1 MNFASASSRLS
12 RSPFQNSAPAASIA
26 NSIFSGFWMSA
37 VEVALGRSSLTAL
50 VSKGAVTM
58 KITSSTST
66 TSINGT
72 MLISAIGWDEAFRS
86 KLAKAM
92 AVLPL
97 DLRHGGERDVA
108 WPEAAALAGLQR
120 AAHRQE

>member
-1 MNFASASSRLS
+1 M
-12 RSPFQNSAPAASIA
+12 RSPPQNSAPLASIA

-50 VSKGAVTM
+50 VSSGAVTM

-72 MLISAIGWDEAFRS
+72 MLISAIGALEVLRS

-92 AVLPL
+92 AILLLL
-97 DLRHGGERDVA
+97 DGLLDGSERRTA
-108 WPEAAALAGLQR
+108 RGACLQG
-120 AAHRQE
+120 AAHRQEGQQLEGEGV

>member
-1 MNFASASSRLS
+1 M
-12 RSPFQNSAPAASIA
+12 A

-50 VSKGAVTM
+50 VSSGAVTM

-72 MLISAIGWDEAFRS
+72 MLISAIGWDGGFAVEASESHGRS
-86 KLAKAM
+86 
-92 AVLPL
+92 P
-97 DLRHGGERDVA
+97 G
-108 WPEAAALAGLQR
+108 
-120 AAHRQE
+120 

>member
-1 MNFASASSRLS
+1 MNLASASSRLR
-12 RSPFQNSAPAASIA
+12 RSPFQNSAPAASMA

-37 VEVALGRSSLTAL
+37 VELALGRSSFTAL
-50 VSKGAVTM
+50 VSSGAVTM

-72 MLISAIGWDEAFRS
+72 MLISAIGWLDDLRS

-97 DLRHGGERDVA
+97 ALRHGGQRDGGG
-108 WPEAAALAGLQR
+108 PEVAALALR
-120 AAHRQE
+120 RL